1 MTKIEKL
8 YKEVCAQEEHLTLED
23 NIKQRLQKTL
33 NNYIEELDSA
43 SDRIRSKKITTVY
56 KELGK

>member
-8 YKEVCAQEEHLTLED
+8 YRDVCTQEEHLTLED
-23 NIKQRLQKTL
+23 NIKERWQKTL
-33 NNYIEELDSA
+33 NNYITELDSA

>member
-8 YKEVCAQEEHLTLED
+8 YRDVCIQEEHLTLED
-23 NIKQRLQKTL
+23 NIKERLQKTL
-33 NNYIEELDSA
+33 NNYITELDSA